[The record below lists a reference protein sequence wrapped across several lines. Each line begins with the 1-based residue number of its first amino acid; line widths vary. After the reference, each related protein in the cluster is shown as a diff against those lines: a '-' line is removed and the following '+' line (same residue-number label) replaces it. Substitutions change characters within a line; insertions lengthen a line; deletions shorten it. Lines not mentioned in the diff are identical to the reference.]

1 MKRMKLLAIHC
12 LVASI
17 RTSCCFLTLSLTAGA
32 LVYAQEPKQETLA
45 SAPQPAASGKVMR
58 DYKGIT
64 LGMKRDEVR
73 DKMGKIELKEDG
85 KDRFIIKGDDRLIVY
100 YEGEEVKAIQLY
112 INDAKNAP
120 NWTDVV
126 GNAEI
131 VQMENGAKR
140 ARYEVTEEKFWVSM
154 YQSKDGT
161 ITTITISR

>member
-1 MKRMKLLAIHC
+1 MKQMKLLAI
-12 LVASI
+12 
-17 RTSCCFLTLSLTAGA
+17 RCFFARVRAALCVLTLSLAGGI
-32 LVYAQEPKQETLA
+32 LVYAQGPKQEPTA
-45 SAPQPAASGKVMR
+45 SAAPAASGKVMR
-58 DYKGIT
+58 DYKGII

-73 DKMGKIELKEDG
+73 AKMGKIEFKEDG
-85 KDRFIIKGDDRLIVY
+85 KDRFIIRDDDRLIVY
-100 YEGEEVKAIQLY
+100 YEGEQVKAIQLY

-140 ARYEVTEEKFWVSM
+140 ARYEVGEENFWVSM
-154 YQSKDGT
+154 YQSKDGA